1 MLLYKKGRKY
11 KIMKCGARKTLFCN
25 LALYI
30 GLIISGCYP
39 VSHIVVGES
48 REPIHPSNVKVY
60 ADFPESYEKIAIIEA
75 SSDFSI
81 KDISFEFSDQGKTD
95 KALKRIKKDAA
106 SLGANGI
113 VIEDLLT
120 TIKQKQDIYED
131 DEGKIQSSTH
141 EEKQKMI
148 KAIAIFTL
156 ESSP

>member
-1 MLLYKKGRKY
+1 MP
-11 KIMKCGARKTLFCN
+11 N
-25 LALYI
+25 
-30 GLIISGCYP
+30 
-39 VSHIVVGES
+39 
-48 REPIHPSNVKVY
+48 
-60 ADFPESYEKIAIIEA
+60 FPKAM
-75 SSDFSI
+75 
-81 KDISFEFSDQGKTD
+81 SFEFSDQGKTD

-131 DEGKIQSSTH
+131 DEGKIRSSTH
-141 EEKQKMI
+141 EEKQKVI